1 MRQEREREE
10 QQPRT
15 VGNAPRGGMAPQ
27 RVAGQEQADA
37 DQEVR
42 GGRMAAQ
49 EADARHQGRQ
59 QRAQTTVRAAGG
71 GEEEQAGDQVKRG
84 LVAQRPRVLLG
95 QRQRQDPREQ
105 EKVREELQRVLRLR
119 RSEPIHAYSLQGP
132 SENVARRS
140 TMKAG

>member
-59 QRAQTTVRAAGG
+59 QREQAQTTVRAAGG

-84 LVAQRPRVLLG
+84 LVAQRPRVLLASG
-95 QRQRQDPREQ
+95 SGKTPGSRRRF
-105 EKVREELQRVLRLR
+105 EKNCN
-119 RSEPIHAYSLQGP
+119 AYSAGDDLSP
-132 SENVARRS
+132 STRIRS
-140 TMKAG
+140 RA